1 RRSCARATWCIT
13 SSPRSRR
20 ASRTVP
26 AATRGSSRSARAPA
40 TPPRWRTS
48 SSSTRSPSR
57 RPKRR
62 PRPKRSSS
70 RSRRRKPRATSLPPR
85 PKRPRPR
92 RPKKPDRR
100 PRHVWGLSPVMSG
113 KDTSMTIKHVFAK
126 LPAQDSARARQFYSE
141 HFGFEP
147 HREVHG
153 HLTYDIAGVELVIF
167 PSSGKPSG
175 DHDQFGLI
183 VDDLEAELAR
193 LKSEGVEF

>member
-1 RRSCARATWCIT
+1 
-13 SSPRSRR
+13 
-20 ASRTVP
+20 
-26 AATRGSSRSARAPA
+26 
-40 TPPRWRTS
+40 
-48 SSSTRSPSR
+48 
-57 RPKRR
+57 
-62 PRPKRSSS
+62 
-70 RSRRRKPRATSLPPR
+70 
-85 PKRPRPR
+85 
-92 RPKKPDRR
+92 
-100 PRHVWGLSPVMSG
+100 MSG
-113 KDTSMTIKHVFAK
+113 KDTSMTIKHAFAK

-193 LKSEGVEF
+193 LKSEGVEFPRFEMDGVREDGVLDLGFMQAAWFRDSEGNLISIAQRNST